1 LDRARQQIVPALP
14 VVAVTLMLAG
24 CGDLLSLHS
33 LYTAQD
39 RVFDPALE
47 GRWLHEDTI
56 LTVERDANF
65 YKLTT
70 QSNKDPAKPD
80 VWEMRLVDVG
90 GVRFADI
97 LESEGGVGHMILKVS
112 VAGSELR
119 LAFFDSKW
127 LRDRVPHEEAEVSNG
142 DHLAVLT
149 MSTADLRRLVEKYAP
164 SPRPTTT
171 HSSFAAPERQES
183 ADAEPPA

>member
-1 LDRARQQIVPALP
+1 VSALP
-14 VVAVTLMLAG
+14 LVAVALTLAG

-39 RVFDPALE
+39 RVFDPAIE
-47 GRWLHEDTI
+47 GRWQREDTT
-56 LTVERDANF
+56 LTVERDEGF

-70 QSNKDPAKPD
+70 QSNKNPAD
-80 VWEMRLVDVG
+80 RDEWEMRLVDVG

-97 LESEGGVGHMILKVS
+97 LDSEGGVGHMILKVS
-112 VAGSELR
+112 VTGSELR

-127 LRDRVPHEEAEVSNG
+127 LRGRVPHEEAEVSNG

-149 MSTADLRRLVEKYAP
+149 MSTADLRQLVEKYGSEPKAYDDP
-164 SPRPTTT
+164 LLFRRP
-171 HSSFAAPERQES
+171 
-183 ADAEPPA
+183 